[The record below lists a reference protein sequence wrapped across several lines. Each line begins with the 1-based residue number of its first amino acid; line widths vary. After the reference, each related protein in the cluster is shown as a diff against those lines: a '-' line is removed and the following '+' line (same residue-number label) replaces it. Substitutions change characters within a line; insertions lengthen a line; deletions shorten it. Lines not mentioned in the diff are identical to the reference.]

1 MKTISYKRKKR
12 KPLVILLAGLP
23 GTGKST
29 LARKLARRYRLEHIS
44 TDSVRKRIFRDVR
57 R

>member
-1 MKTISYKRKKR
+1 MGRR
-12 KPLVILLAGLP
+12 APLVILLAGLP

-44 TDSVRKRIFRDVR
+44 TDSVRKRIF
-57 R
+57 